1 MVAADC
7 EKLKQLRDDAYTQL
21 VMVQIEAK
29 ENSAKKGIF
38 GMFSG
43 SGKSKDANA
52 DPVTPAEQDI
62 QDRLA
67 AAKKKYEEAKLNYE
81 KSCKS

>member
-1 MVAADC
+1 MNTVDC

-38 GMFSG
+38 GVFSG
-43 SGKSKDANA
+43 KGKSDDAETNPPSTA
-52 DPVTPAEQDI
+52 DQDI
-62 QDRLA
+62 EGRLA
-67 AAKKKYEEAKLNYE
+67 AAKKKYDEAKQNYE
-81 KSCKS
+81 NNCKG

>member
-1 MVAADC
+1 MSTVDC
-7 EKLKQLRDDAYTQL
+7 EKLKQLRDDSYTQL

-43 SGKSKDANA
+43 KAKSDDAKTDPQSPA
-52 DPVTPAEQDI
+52 DQDI
-62 QDRLA
+62 EDRLA
-67 AAKKKYEEAKLNYE
+67 AAKKKYDEARQNYE
-81 KSCKS
+81 KNCKG